1 MKKIFTSKI
10 YYFFFI
16 ILFLIGIAIILP
28 VTKSFKLFTATSVE
42 KISDYLQDSVG
53 ISISYESFSPSI
65 LSKLSLKNVAVFNE
79 KNEQI
84 GSLNSVKLN
93 YKIFKILKGDFQ
105 QGITS
110 VVFDGIN
117 LDIKKVVELIQ
128 NQTKNNQNDFKNQVK

>member
-28 VTKSFKLFTATSVE
+28 VTKSFKLFTTTSVE
-42 KISDYLQDSVG
+42 KISDYLQDTVG

-117 LDIKKVVELIQ
+117 LDIKKVVQPNYFLY
-128 NQTKNNQNDFKNQVK
+128 